1 MYKTDSIVSQYCEF
15 HYGDENFGVKNFS
28 KEIAKIALKYST
40 IKRKALDIGCAVG
53 RSSFELANEFQ
64 YVDGM
69 DFSDRFIEV
78 ATEMKENKKLKYERL
93 EEGSLVSYQERT
105 LEEIG
110 LNKSYNNIT
119 FLQQDATNL
128 KPIYKDYDLVIAVN
142 LIDRLNEPLAFLKEI
157 GSRIN
162 KNGVLLIA
170 SPYTW
175 LEEYTPKEKWLGGY
189 KKDGED
195 ITTFRGLEEVLSKEF
210 TLITNPIELEFVI
223 RETKHKFQHTISEV
237 TLWRK
242 K

>member
-1 MYKTDSIVSQYCEF
+1 M
-15 HYGDENFGVKNFS
+15 
-28 KEIAKIALKYST
+28 
-40 IKRKALDIGCAVG
+40 
-53 RSSFELANEFQ
+53 
-64 YVDGM
+64 
-69 DFSDRFIEV
+69 
-78 ATEMKENKKLKYERL
+78 
-93 EEGSLVSYQERT
+93 
-105 LEEIG
+105 
-110 LNKSYNNIT
+110 
-119 FLQQDATNL
+119 
-128 KPIYKDYDLVIAVN
+128 
-142 LIDRLNEPLAFLKEI
+142 AFLKEI

-195 ITTFRGLEEVLSKEF
+195 ITTLGRLEEVLSKEF